1 MAADSQRNEHEA
13 AGSGKALLLTALL
26 LIPVFACK
34 KETPVEPT
42 PEPAPVVKTPSIS
55 LDRHSISI
63 AEGLSDTLTLTLTD
77 WDGRDSIPSWRS
89 FDTKIASVKGGGIV
103 TAKSIGST
111 NIIVSVGELSDT
123 CEVNVTAKPVPATAI
138 TLESYAVSLR
148 TAETAQIAASISPA
162 HTTDTLVY
170 TSQKPEVATVDSKG
184 LVTAVSEGSTL
195 IEVLAGDISV
205 SYEVLVR
212 GGGVQITLA
221 DPLYKIYDGAVF
233 PESDG
238 MLRVASGEVA
248 GIQLV
253 IDPGDSPLTDIEVE
267 FGEMPSLA
275 PELYI
280 EQEVLATGYWPEYAF
295 GRPDDE
301 LMSRTDRYPDPMFP
315 LEEKPLTELAARQR
329 AVICAE
335 YWTPR
340 GYPAG
345 EYKLS
350 ARVKA
355 NGGKID
361 ITKSFTVKVYPV
373 SLPEKQGLMICNWT
387 IGDYSAMNGGEGV
400 EAYSARFYELQKY
413 IVRFMER
420 YGQNVWH
427 SNDMPSLLAPSWP
440 YLQMDKDGNRDYVF
454 DFSVMDEEMNFY
466 IDNCSDLREFHAP
479 DFSHHNETGGGNYK
493 TVAYIYDEQYEKE
506 GGEWVDNADG
516 SKTYKPNGTKWPR
529 GGGFYFS
536 DPGAQKY
543 LQSYFKQRTA
553 YLKSKTLPDGRTW
566 LDIYRQG
573 FAEEGN
579 DGWADSWNDFV
590 GLIKQAAPELK
601 FIEPIASDKIDRN
614 LLDEPVVGLGT
625 FDKIKPK
632 DHDQWMYTGIIPAGP
647 YANRFI
653 RMPLIKT
660 RLLHWIDYKYK
671 HIGYLHWGMK
681 YWQGAEN
688 GDPYTADAVNGDS
701 YIVYPGYGKIY
712 PSIRLDA
719 MRDGIKDFD
728 LLKLVETKSPSK
740 AEEFCEE
747 MVQDYGTYNTDIDHF
762 RDLRRR
768 ILEYLSE

>member
-1 MAADSQRNEHEA
+1 MSTPTHTAARIGAE
-13 AGSGKALLLTALL
+13 LLTACFL
-26 LIPVFACK
+26 VFSCLS
-34 KETPVEPT
+34 KEVSEKPEPT
-42 PEPAPVVKTPSIS
+42 PSPSPDTPALT
-55 LDRHSISI
+55 LDRH
-63 AEGLSDTLTLTLTD
+63 ALTLTEGTTD
-77 WDGRDSIPSWRS
+77 TLQVSLLNWPDSLSQIVSWRS
-89 FDTKIASVKGGGIV
+89 SDSRIASVKGRGIV
-103 TAKSIGST
+103 SGRSIGSAFIYAT
-111 NIIVSVGELSDT
+111 AEQYRDSCLVSVKQ
-123 CEVNVTAKPVPATAI
+123 KPIPAVSVS
-138 TLESYAVSLR
+138 LEAYAYSLR
-148 TAETAQIAASISPA
+148 TGESVQIKASVTPSI
-162 HTTDTLVY
+162 TTDSLSY
-170 TSQKPEVATVDSKG
+170 SSQKSDVASVDANG
-184 LVTAVSEGSTL
+184 LVTAIGAGKTT
-195 IEVLAGDISV
+195 IEVRAGEAFTECEIQVLGSGVSV
-205 SYEVLVR
+205 ML
-212 GGGVQITLA
+212 T
-221 DPLYKIYDGAVF
+221 DPLYKVYEGAVF
-233 PESDG
+233 PESG
-238 MLRVASGEVA
+238 TVVRVAAGEVA
-248 GIQLV
+248 AVQLV
-253 IDPGDSPLTDIEVE
+253 IDPGDEALSDISVE
-267 FGEMPSLA
+267 FSPMPSLS
-275 PELYI
+275 PEVYL

-301 LMSRTDRYPDPMFP
+301 LMSLTNRYPDPMFP
-315 LEEKPLTELAARQR
+315 IEEKGLSSLAARQR
-329 AVICAE
+329 AVLMAE
-335 YWTPR
+335 YWIPR
-340 GYPAG
+340 GYSAG

-350 ARVKA
+350 AHIKA
-355 NGGKID
+355 KGGAVDVSKE
-361 ITKSFTVKVYPV
+361 FTVKVYPV

-400 EAYSARFYELQKY
+400 EAYSARYYELQKV
-413 IVRFMER
+413 IVKFMER

-440 YLQMDKDGNRDYVF
+440 YLKMDKDGNKDFVF

-466 IDNCSDLREFHAP
+466 IDNCTDLREFHAP
-479 DFSHHNETGGGNYK
+479 DLSHHNETGGGNYK
-493 TVAYIYDEQYEKE
+493 TVAYIYDEEAEKE

-516 SKTYKPNGTKWPR
+516 SKTYKPNGTRWPK

-543 LQSYFKQRTA
+543 LSSYFKQRTA

-590 GLIKQAAPELK
+590 GLIKKAAPELK

-632 DHDQWMYTGIIPAGP
+632 DHDQWMYTGVIPGGP

-660 RLLHWIDYKYK
+660 RLLHWIDYRYK
-671 HIGYLHWGMK
+671 HVGYLHWGMK

-712 PSIRLDA
+712 PSVRLCA
-719 MRDGIKDFD
+719 MRDGIRDFD
-728 LLKLVETKSPSK
+728 LLKLVEAKSPSK

-747 MVQDYGTYNTDIDHF
+747 MVQDYGSYNTDIDHF